1 MQTRTLGGTDL
12 NLSVIGL
19 GTWAIGGGDWAFGWG
34 DQDDDQAIAAIKRAV
49 DLGVNWIDTA
59 AIYGLGKSET
69 LVGKAVASLP
79 SGDRPLIAT
88 KCGRTNAG
96 DGKVG
101 KSLKRDSVISECE
114 ASLQRLQVD
123 CIDLYQMH
131 WPQPDDEIEEGWS
144 TLVDLKQQGKVR
156 HIGVSNHNVSQL
168 QRLQR
173 IHPVASLQPPYSM
186 ISSEVEAEILPF
198 CGQQNIG
205 VVSYSPMGKGL
216 LTGGF
221 DLARASSLSADDHR
235 SRDPRFQSPQLEINL
250 EFVEGLNRIAT
261 ELGWTVAELAIAW
274 VLRRSEVTSA
284 IVGARRPEQIEQTA
298 IAGTRVM
305 SDDSTSEIQHLLSR
319 RSEALDSLDGI
330 EQARV

>member
-1 MQTRTLGGTDL
+1 
-12 NLSVIGL
+12 
-19 GTWAIGGGDWAFGWG
+19 
-34 DQDDDQAIAAIKRAV
+34 
-49 DLGVNWIDTA
+49 
-59 AIYGLGKSET
+59 
-69 LVGKAVASLP
+69 
-79 SGDRPLIAT
+79 
-88 KCGRTNAG
+88 
-96 DGKVG
+96 
-101 KSLKRDSVISECE
+101 
-114 ASLQRLQVD
+114 
-123 CIDLYQMH
+123 
-131 WPQPDDEIEEGWS
+131 
-144 TLVDLKQQGKVR
+144 
-156 HIGVSNHNVSQL
+156 
-168 QRLQR
+168 
-173 IHPVASLQPPYSM
+173 
-186 ISSEVEAEILPF
+186 
-198 CGQQNIG
+198 
-205 VVSYSPMGKGL
+205 MGKGL